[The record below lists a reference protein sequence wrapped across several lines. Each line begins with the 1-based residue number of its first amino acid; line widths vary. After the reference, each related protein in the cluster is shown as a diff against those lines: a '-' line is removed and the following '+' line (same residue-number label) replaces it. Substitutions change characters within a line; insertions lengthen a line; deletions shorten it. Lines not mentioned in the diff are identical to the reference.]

1 MKKGKK
7 EADKSNEKIIKNMKY
22 GSEIKRAEEW
32 DQEYLKKFGMFKK
45 ALVLYSFKRYTDSL
59 AIMKN
64 LQEIINMEI
73 LKSEE
78 KYKNLDK
85 KWRAKLQINEEISKE
100 ILNYEITQEVLN
112 YFKVK
117 IPLAT
122 LLIYI
127 DKMRKGNSFSI
138 YNRHTYLNNQIN
150 QFSNLLKKTFSGY
163 KGEIKT
169 IKNKIYELQT
179 WSKKKEKLQK
189 ENPELYEKFYRKYR
203 AEMCPNIL
211 KNNKCT
217 ESYRDCKFAHY
228 PNQLNLTIPQNQIK
242 LLKNSKNE
250 IMKKTKISNTITAWN
265 YPKQKVYE
273 RGLQYDKVLVMNNY
287 STDRIIRSRSA
298 GRHKSLDISKMRIS
312 YHEI

>member
-1 MKKGKK
+1 M
-7 EADKSNEKIIKNMKY
+7 
-22 GSEIKRAEEW
+22 
-32 DQEYLKKFGMFKK
+32 
-45 ALVLYSFKRYTDSL
+45 
-59 AIMKN
+59 
-64 LQEIINMEI
+64 
-73 LKSEE
+73 
-78 KYKNLDK
+78 
-85 KWRAKLQINEEISKE
+85 QINEEIPKE

-117 IPLAT
+117 VPLST

-138 YNRHTYLNNQIN
+138 YNRRTYLNDQIN
-150 QFSNLLKKTFSGY
+150 QFSNLLKKTFSRYNGD
-163 KGEIKT
+163 IKT

-189 ENPELYEKFYRKYR
+189 ENPNLYEKFYRKYR

-211 KNNKCT
+211 KNQKCT

-228 PNQLNLTIPQNQIK
+228 PNQLNLTLPQNQIK

-250 IMKKTKISNTITAWN
+250 IMRKTKISKTITAWK

-273 RGLQYDKVLVMNNY
+273 RGLQHDKVLVMNNY

-298 GRHKSLDISKMRIS
+298 GRHKSVDIVKMRIS